1 MGLYDCRSG
10 VVCTKPPLFYSPVS
24 CSGCAVGHIE
34 DMGDQN
40 LTPRSRSAAPVPTI
54 FLPRNRYGQDGG
66 EVQTTQLDSE
76 AAKRCQWFLAAPSP
90 HFFHRSHFVLGPL
103 LGSGCQ
109 MPVGSIRHK
118 GLSAQAGCAICL
130 PNLFTYN
137 ILTGRKSLF
146 SSDIGSREALP
157 IVLCRSVG
165 NSFSPSA
172 F

>member
-10 VVCTKPPLFYSPVS
+10 VVCTSLHFSTRRSRAAGAPSAILRTWEIKTES
-24 CSGCAVGHIE
+24 
-34 DMGDQN
+34 
-40 LTPRSRSAAPVPTI
+40 RSRSAAPVPTI

-109 MPVGSIRHK
+109 MPAGSIRQK